1 MAPQPNIL
9 KNIGKWFGG
18 NGKQS
23 LDWLFVSP
31 TPGLYCFLEFISNH
45 FSLGENLWKFL
56 VRLTIL
62 KNYWVMRILLISSLF
77 DVVLRARKFVNV
89 FCCIITIGENYLRKT
104 LIFPLFF
111 SLFLSLFPLSLPFFL
126 PLPSAWVFDFFP
138 PPQGGGERIC

>member
-1 MAPQPNIL
+1 MAPQPNFL
-9 KNIGKWFGG
+9 KTLG
-18 NGKQS
+18 NGLVAMAKVWIDYLWVQ
-23 LDWLFVSP
+23 LQDYIVSWNSFP
-31 TPGLYCFLEFISNH
+31 IIFLWGRICE
-45 FSLGENLWKFL
+45 
-56 VRLTIL
+56 IL

-138 PPQGGGERIC
+138 PQGGGERIC